1 MKKPADSGLR
11 HGVPAAALVSGPQV
25 ALLAGLGAL
34 GSLATNIILP
44 AFPDMAASLD
54 VTERELG
61 LTLSSFF
68 IAFGLGQLF
77 VGPLSDRFGRKWPLL
92 AGVAVFVAGS
102 AICVL
107 ASNLEIM
114 IAGRIL
120 QALGA
125 CATAVLSRAI
135 ARDLYEGEA
144 LARVLAMVM
153 VAMAAAPGFSPLIG
167 SALNHIFGWQLI
179 FFGLAVFAVL
189 IAWIYAANIGETR
202 PALASRPPSLSQIML
217 AYGQLARDG
226 RFIFPALSVGLILG
240 SLYTFFATAPSIL
253 ITTIGLTS
261 FQLALYF
268 AATVVI
274 VFSAGFLA
282 PRLSARFGAQTAAM
296 TGAVIALC
304 GSLLIL
310 TFSGTPDL
318 WSLTC
323 GLSLFLFG
331 MGVLNPVG
339 TAITLGPFGAQAGL
353 ASALLGF
360 LQMGCAAIGAT
371 LASVIDLPPA
381 PALGLVMTVGSLLA
395 MLAFAGVFLKAKHKP
410 QHPA

>member
-1 MKKPADSGLR
+1 MKKIAEHGALPTAPASAP
-11 HGVPAAALVSGPQV
+11 VTGPRV

-44 AFPDMAASLD
+44 AFPEMAADLN
-54 VTERELG
+54 VTERDLG

-68 IAFGLGQLF
+68 IAFGVGQLF
-77 VGPLSDRFGRKWPLL
+77 VGPLSDRFGRIWPLL
-92 AGVAVFVAGS
+92 VGAVIFVAGS
-102 AICVL
+102 TICAL
-107 ASNLEIM
+107 ASNLDMM

-167 SALNHIFGWQLI
+167 SGLNHIFGWQLI
-179 FFGLAVFAVL
+179 FVGLAGFAIAIAVFH
-189 IAWIYAANIGETR
+189 AASIGETR
-202 PALASRPPSLSQIML
+202 PATASRPPSLFQVAQ
-217 AYGQLARDG
+217 AYGQLAGDR

-240 SLYTFFATAPSIL
+240 SLYTFFAAAPSIL
-253 ITTIGLTS
+253 ITTIGLSS

-282 PRLSARFGAQTAAM
+282 PRLSAHLGAHGAAM
-296 TGAVIALC
+296 TGALAAVT
-304 GSLLIL
+304 GSLIIL
-310 TFSGTPDL
+310 TFSGTPSL
-318 WSLTC
+318 WTLTA
-323 GLSLFLFG
+323 GLALFLFG
-331 MGVLNPVG
+331 MGLLNPIG

-360 LQMGCAAIGAT
+360 LQMGCAAVGAT
-371 LASVIDLPPA
+371 LASMMDLPPA
-381 PALGLVMTVGSLLA
+381 VALGLVMSVGSLLA
-395 MLAFAGVFLKAKHKP
+395 AITFAGVFLKAGRSA
-410 QHPA
+410 QQQA